1 MKLRS
6 KLLLSAGFISLV
18 FFLAVVGCGGAS
30 LDMGKYRNLE
40 QVEPDMTDPVWYDD
54 YANDRA
60 DTYKRYKGKVVEL
73 TMTVEEIEEDAGGI
87 HVLGTTGDQDR
98 YRITCVFPAAA
109 STALQNVK
117 ATHHITVKG
126 LFDHIQETAR
136 TYQIYLKNCALVS
149 G

>member
-1 MKLRS
+1 MKFRTVLAIATGCCAVT
-6 KLLLSAGFISLV
+6 LFLV
-18 FFLAVVGCGGAS
+18 LIGCGGAS

-54 YANDRA
+54 YADDRA
-60 DTYKRYKGKVVEL
+60 VTYKRYKGKVIEL

-117 ATHHITVKG
+117 VTHHITVKG

-136 TYQIYLKNCALVS
+136 TYQIYLKNCALVT